1 MTISPKSKAAIA
13 ILGLVVTIAFGAYM
27 AVTTEGQEASI
38 QLVDLTGAT
47 TAEVRDGQGQVVL
60 RGQFVAVNEEDEDF
74 ERKAA
79 LEPANGQSN
88 ATGEAEVEFA
98 KVKPTE
104 TEVEFTARNLQAA
117 ATYAFIIDGHVVAT
131 AAANRNGQV
140 EVEVKVK
147 MP

>member
-1 MTISPKSKAAIA
+1 MAIA
-13 ILGLVVTIAFGAYM
+13 GLVATIAGASYM
-27 AVTTEGQEASI
+27 TVRTAGQEAI
-38 QLVDLTGAT
+38 VPVFDLTNAA

-79 LEPANGQSN
+79 LEPANGQSR
-88 ATGEAEVEFA
+88 AAGEAEVEFA

-104 TEVEFTARNLQAA
+104 QEVEFAVRNLTPAA
-117 ATYAFIIDGHVVAT
+117 SYAFIIDGHVVAT
-131 AAANRNGQV
+131 AAADRRGQV

>member
-1 MTISPKSKAAIA
+1 MTISPTSKAALA
-13 ILGLVVTIAFGAYM
+13 ISGLVVTIAGASYM
-27 AVTTEGQEASI
+27 TVRTAGQEAAPAI
-38 QLVDLTGAT
+38 DLTKAA

-60 RGQFVAVNEEDEDF
+60 RGQFVEVNDEDEDF

-79 LEPANGQSN
+79 LEPANGQSG

-98 KVKPTE
+98 KLKPTKQ
-104 TEVEFTARNLQAA
+104 EVEFTARNLQAA
-117 ATYAFIIDGHVVAT
+117 ATYAFLIDGHVVAT
-131 AAANRNGQV
+131 AAADRRGEV